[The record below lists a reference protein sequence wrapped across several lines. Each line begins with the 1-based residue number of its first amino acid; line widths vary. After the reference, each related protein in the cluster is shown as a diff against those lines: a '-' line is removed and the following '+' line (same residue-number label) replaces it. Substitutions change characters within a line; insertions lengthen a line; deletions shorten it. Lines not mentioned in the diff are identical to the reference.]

1 MSHLKGRTTRQR
13 RRRTAIGI
21 GAAMAAAIIS
31 MGTANADDTDT
42 PPDPFVDLLGANPSA
57 ADLANAEA
65 LDSSLV
71 TAHISGLLKALD
83 TIADSPVTGTPT
95 EPAGDNDPFQD
106 LLGANATADQMAHAE
121 ALDQY
126 LYATNPAL
134 SATLDAQLDSGTIPP
149 PTDADPFADLFPS
162 LVTGGDP
169 IDGFLNS
176 IGLAVPLDA
185 WVDQL
190 MITFPLL

>member
-1 MSHLKGRTTRQR
+1 
-13 RRRTAIGI
+13 
-21 GAAMAAAIIS
+21 MAAAFLS
-31 MGTANADDTDT
+31 MGTANADDSDT

-57 ADLANAEA
+57 TDLANAEM
-65 LDSSLV
+65 LDSALV
-71 TAHISGLLKALD
+71 TAHVPGLLKALD
-83 TIADSPVTGTPT
+83 TIADSPVTGTPI
-95 EPAGDNDPFQD
+95 EPTGDNDPFQD
-106 LLGANATADQMAHAE
+106 LLGPNATADQLAHAE

-126 LYATNPAL
+126 LFSTNPAL

-149 PTDADPFADLFPS
+149 PPDADPFADLFPS

-169 IDGFLNS
+169 IDNFLNS

-190 MITFPLL
+190 LTTFPTL

>member
-1 MSHLKGRTTRQR
+1 MSRTTHQR
-13 RRRTAIGI
+13 LRRTAAAI
-21 GAAMAAAIIS
+21 GAAIAAAFIS

-57 ADLANAEA
+57 TDLADAQA
-65 LDSSLV
+65 LDSALV
-71 TAHISGLLKALD
+71 TAHIPGLLKALD

-95 EPAGDNDPFQD
+95 EPAGDNDPFED
-106 LLGANATADQMAHAE
+106 LLGSSATADQLQHAA

-126 LYATNPAL
+126 LYAASPTL
-134 SATLDAQLDSGTIPP
+134 SASLDAQLDGGTIPP
-149 PTDADPFADLFPS
+149 PPDADPFADLFPS
-162 LVTGGDP
+162 LVSGGDP
-169 IDGFLNS
+169 IDSFLNS

-190 MITFPLL
+190 LTAFPSL